1 MIPTKTIKG
10 WVDYEV
16 KEGLF
21 VITEV
26 DYDARG
32 NTVETKFENKAGDQ
46 VSNRYN
52 LDNQYGEFAWN
63 KLVSA
68 STGITGDG
76 GVAVED
82 MLGKFILVDIEA
94 SDPERHAEGT
104 IFYNV
109 KRTLPTDRTFG
120 GVEEQLGGPTLD
132 ITADDLPF

>member
-1 MIPTKTIKG
+1 MIPTAKIKG

-16 KEGLF
+16 KGGLF
-21 VITEV
+21 AITKVE
-26 DYDARG
+26 YDARG
-32 NTVETKFENKAGDQ
+32 NTVETVFEGENGDQ

-68 STGITGDG
+68 ATGITGEG

-94 SDPERHAEGT
+94 SDPDRHAEGT

-109 KRTLPTDRTFG
+109 KRTVPTERTFG
-120 GVEEQLGGPTLD
+120 DVEVEEGPTLD

>member
-16 KEGLF
+16 KAGLF

-76 GVAVED
+76 GVAIED

-109 KRTLPTDRTFG
+109 KRTAPTDRTFG
-120 GVEEQLGGPTLD
+120 DVEEEDEGLSLELE
-132 ITADDLPF
+132 DLPF